1 MSPDQS
7 DMLSWRV
14 IVPFLLTGTIWGST
28 WFVITGQ
35 IDGVPAAWSV
45 FYRFALATP
54 ALFIVAALMKRRL
67 RLTGPEQRLAMI
79 VGLFQFS
86 GNFLFVYHA
95 ELYVTS
101 GIVAMMFG
109 LLMVPNALFA
119 RAFLGEK
126 ARGSFWA
133 GSAIAIVGVSLLL
146 VHEWRANPDAGVI
159 GGNVSLGIVLAAL
172 GILAASLAN
181 VVQAN
186 PVGRGVPMVS
196 LLAWAML
203 YGTLFDLGFAVL
215 TAGPPPVP
223 TSAGYWGGIVYLAL
237 IGSVVTFP
245 LHYNLVRE
253 IGAGRTA
260 YNSILTISVAM
271 AISTLF
277 EDYRWTALT
286 LGGMGLAVL
295 GMILALRARRQKS
308 VQVQQSAQMR
318 AAPVEAGEGQA
329 APET

>member
-1 MSPDQS
+1 MSGDGGG
-7 DMLSWRV
+7 MLRPRV
-14 IVPFLLTGTIWGST
+14 ILPFLITGTIWGST
-28 WFVITGQ
+28 WLVITGQ

-54 ALFIVAALMKRRL
+54 ALFLVAALMKRRMK
-67 RLTGPEQRLAMI
+67 LTRPEHLLALF
-79 VGLFQFS
+79 VGIFQFS

-109 LLMVPNALFA
+109 LMMVPNALLA
-119 RAFLGEK
+119 RAFLGERVK
-126 ARGSFWA
+126 GGFVLGSTV
-133 GSAIAIVGVSLLL
+133 AIIGVSFLL

-159 GGNVSLGIVLAAL
+159 GGNVVLGIGLAML
-172 GILAASLAN
+172 GILAASIAN

-186 PVGRGVPMVS
+186 PTGRAVPMVS

-203 YGTLFDLGFAVL
+203 YGTLFDFGFAWL

-223 TSAGYWGGIVYLAL
+223 SAPGYWAGIVYLAL
-237 IGSVVTFP
+237 VGSVVTFP

-260 YNSILTISVAM
+260 YNAILTISVAM
-271 AISTLF
+271 LLSTLF
-277 EDYRWTALT
+277 EDYRWTWLT
-286 LGGMGLAVL
+286 ASGMVLAVI
-295 GMILALRARRQKS
+295 GMVLALKARRQKS
-308 VQVQQSAQMR
+308 VQVQQSGALR
-318 AAPVEAGEGQA
+318 E
-329 APET
+329 

>member
-1 MSPDQS
+1 MSDS
-7 DMLSWRV
+7 GGGMLRPRV
-14 IVPFLLTGTIWGST
+14 ILPFLITGTIWGST
-28 WFVITGQ
+28 WLVITGQ

-54 ALFIVAALMKRRL
+54 ALFLVALLMKRRL
-67 RLTGPEQRLAMI
+67 KLTRPEHLLALF
-79 VGLFQFS
+79 VGIFQFS

-119 RAFLGEK
+119 RIFLGERVK
-126 ARGSFWA
+126 GGFVL
-133 GSAIAIVGVSLLL
+133 GSAIAIIGVSFLL

-159 GGNVSLGIVLAAL
+159 GGNVVLGIGLALL
-172 GILAASLAN
+172 GILAASIAN

-186 PVGRGVPMVS
+186 PTGRAVPMVS

-203 YGTLFDLGFAVL
+203 YGTIGDLGFAWL

-271 AISTLF
+271 LMSTLF
-277 EDYRWTALT
+277 EDYRWTWLT
-286 LGGMGLAVL
+286 ASGMVLAVL
-295 GMILALRARRQKS
+295 GMVLALKARRQKA
-308 VQVQQSAQMR
+308 VQVQQSGSLR
-318 AAPVEAGEGQA
+318 H
-329 APET
+329 